1 MNIVYFYPH
10 LKHPGGIERILTAK
24 ANYMADILGYNVTII
39 TYRQFN
45 GKNYFNLSKNVIQI
59 NLDIEDPS
67 IFKNNDFN
75 KKDYKKFLFT
85 YKNLIEDFLLKN
97 PQDIA
102 ISLFFGKEFNFLP
115 LIKDNSNIFLFGQEK

>member
-45 GKNYFNLSKNVIQI
+45 GKNYFNLSENVVQI

-67 IFKNNDFN
+67 IFKNND
-75 KKDYKKFLFT
+75 YKKKII
-85 YKNLIEDFLLKN
+85 KNSYL
-97 PQDIA
+97 
-102 ISLFFGKEFNFLP
+102 
-115 LIKDNSNIFLFGQEK
+115 LIKILLRTFS

>member
-45 GKNYFNLSKNVIQI
+45 GKNYFNLRENVV
-59 NLDIEDPS
+59 
-67 IFKNNDFN
+67 
-75 KKDYKKFLFT
+75 
-85 YKNLIEDFLLKN
+85 
-97 PQDIA
+97 
-102 ISLFFGKEFNFLP
+102 
-115 LIKDNSNIFLFGQEK
+115 